1 MTSVYCPIRLKIK
14 VLLLSLSMEIAL
26 IIAALML
33 CGVSVHYFCKANYC
47 ACTKAGDCDNPVN
60 HYWLGAMLSA
70 VLSLLLCCVALH
82 VEKGTLLWLVLMT
95 SCFSGAFISAKR
107 SAKKRCVKSKQADA
121 LLTNEPN

>member
-1 MTSVYCPIRLKIK
+1 
-14 VLLLSLSMEIAL
+14 MEIAL

-95 SCFSGAFISAKR
+95 SCFSGALYQQNAVPKNAVLSLN
-107 SAKKRCVKSKQADA
+107 KQM
-121 LLTNEPN
+121 LF